1 MDPVADDSETLTFV
15 CLAANQVASF
25 VDVASLRPG
34 RHLDHAQQLF
44 REHASAETIEI
55 WRDDKVWEV
64 VGREGIRAIGAARPP
79 GEEGAGASTTNRPSP
94 DDLTSA

>member
-34 RHLDHAQQLF
+34 RHRAHAQQLF
-44 REHASAETIEI
+44 RGHASAETIEI
-55 WRDDKVWEV
+55 WRDDQVWEIV
-64 VGREGIRAIGAARPP
+64 RRDGIRAIGATSLP
-79 GEEGAGASTTNRPSP
+79 GEEGAGASTANRPSP